1 MQDPEISIEKAHQL
15 LRESKNLFTTVFRYG
30 TLEVE
35 IYKPDKVDHQQPHD
49 RDEVYVI
56 ISGTGTFHNGGRSWQ
71 FKPGDFLFV
80 PAGVEH
86 QFKNFS
92 ADFST
97 WVFFY
102 GPVGG
107 EAGANPSGN
116 NL

>member
-1 MQDPEISIEKAHQL
+1 MEDREISIEKAHQL
-15 LRESKNLFTTVFRYG
+15 LRDSNGLFTTVFQHG
-30 TLEVE
+30 TLRVE
-35 IYKPDKVDHQQPHD
+35 MYKPEKVDHQKPHD

-56 ISGTGTFHNGGRSWQ
+56 ASGTGTFHNGGRQWS

-86 QFKNFS
+86 RFDNFTP
-92 ADFST
+92 DFST

-107 EAGANPSGN
+107 EGAASRASNAP
-116 NL
+116 